1 MQFGDREDILS
12 MADDRLKRVRKKFPN
27 ASLLNPDAV
36 SVIYLVAFDPSLYSD
51 YAVAQAHPGRGGI
64 SRSVALRKMMGP
76 IARMMHIG

>member
-1 MQFGDREDILS
+1 
-12 MADDRLKRVRKKFPN
+12 MADDRLKRVRKKFPD
-27 ASLLNPDAV
+27 ASLLNPDEV

-51 YAVAQAHPGRGGI
+51 YAVAQAHQDRGGI